1 MTPRSIA
8 SYLGKFLEIRLR
20 AFVYACFALVGFQL
34 GIYVHQKMAIDAIEQ
49 YEAATKAAIV
59 MKYGL

>member
-20 AFVYACFALVGFQL
+20 AFVYACFWLVGVIMGVMLCYEVSL
-34 GIYVHQKMAIDAIEQ
+34 GYIGQ